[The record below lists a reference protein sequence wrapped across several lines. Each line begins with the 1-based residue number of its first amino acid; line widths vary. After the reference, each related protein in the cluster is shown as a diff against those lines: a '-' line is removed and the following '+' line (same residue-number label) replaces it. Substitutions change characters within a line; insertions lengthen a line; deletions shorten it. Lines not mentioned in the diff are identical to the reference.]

1 MEPFDINIDRF
12 DDLIFYLFTPESGD
26 LSFSSLK
33 LGKKNNKNKFL
44 YQNKIEEILRY

>member
-1 MEPFDINIDRF
+1 MKPFDINIDRF

-33 LGKKNNKNKFL
+33 LGTKNK
-44 YQNKIEEILRY
+44 KINFCTKIKLKKY